1 MNNLLILS
9 IISFFF
15 QNLVGY
21 LKFKKIVNPIS
32 LFTIIHFFHNWSF
45 VFSKH
50 FNEIMFWRADP
61 TQVSYS
67 TMFDVLNINLI
78 GSWAFFI
85 VIIILAKTISYKNYS
100 KIINQNILLK
110 GYYFLSFIFFS
121 RVLINLDPSAAYGG
135 EQALDS
141 ISAFDPLQRIIFFR
155 VIVCAMYILVANVNR
170 STILKILFVE
180 IFLSIITFDR
190 KDIALILCS
199 YIIKV
204 AINQKIN
211 FVSGF
216 KSLIM
221 LFSGFS
227 FLMFIPIYRSI
238 NYIDGL
244 SNKLSEA
251 FFIISTNGYQM
262 MFYILTLANSE
273 GVQNWTY
280 QLVENG
286 EMTLLYGKSYLQAF
300 INMFILRPFQG
311 STIPNWQ
318 GAYHFKEVAY
328 PGITNQGWD
337 FTFTA
342 EAIQNFG
349 PNLSFISFGILGLFI
364 SYFYSMRNKGDLNK
378 IIYFFTWPILIIG
391 FRMDSTSVF
400 RLYSYVIFIYLIFYF
415 SKGIKI
421 DKKD

>member
-1 MNNLLILS
+1 
-9 IISFFF
+9 
-15 QNLVGY
+15 
-21 LKFKKIVNPIS
+21 
-32 LFTIIHFFHNWSF
+32 
-45 VFSKH
+45 
-50 FNEIMFWRADP
+50 
-61 TQVSYS
+61 
-67 TMFDVLNINLI
+67 
-78 GSWAFFI
+78 
-85 VIIILAKTISYKNYS
+85 
-100 KIINQNILLK
+100 
-110 GYYFLSFIFFS
+110 
-121 RVLINLDPSAAYGG
+121 
-135 EQALDS
+135 
-141 ISAFDPLQRIIFFR
+141 
-155 VIVCAMYILVANVNR
+155 
-170 STILKILFVE
+170 
-180 IFLSIITFDR
+180 
-190 KDIALILCS
+190 
-199 YIIKV
+199 
-204 AINQKIN
+204 
-211 FVSGF
+211 
-216 KSLIM
+216 
-221 LFSGFS
+221 
-227 FLMFIPIYRSI
+227 MFIPIYRSI

-421 DKKD
+421 DKKN